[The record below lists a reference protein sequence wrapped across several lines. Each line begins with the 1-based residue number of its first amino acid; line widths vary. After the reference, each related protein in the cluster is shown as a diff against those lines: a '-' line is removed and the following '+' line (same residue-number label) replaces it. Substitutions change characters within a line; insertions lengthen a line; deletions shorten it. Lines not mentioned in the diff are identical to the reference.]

1 MTSMLRHTGPAPGP
15 GHPGHPGAPR
25 PAGGGSPGTAL
36 VTGASS
42 GIGAAIARELASRG
56 WDLVLTA
63 RSEERLERLG
73 AELRGQHGV
82 DVHVISEDLADP
94 EAPARLEA
102 RTEGAGL
109 GIDLL
114 VNNAGFG
121 RIGPFVAQEVED
133 ANAMIRVNVTAVTE
147 LFRRFAPHM
156 VARGGGRILNVAST
170 AAFQPGPLMAVYYA
184 TKAYVVSF
192 SEGVRNEL
200 ASSGVTV
207 TTLCPG
213 VTGSEFHQRAGMH
226 GDSVLERLRPAS
238 AEDVARFGV
247 EAALRG
253 KGVVIPG
260 RLNRILATAVRFV
273 PRSIVPAL
281 VRRIQEG
288 RG

>member
-1 MTSMLRHTGPAPGP
+1 MTAR
-15 GHPGHPGAPR
+15 PR
-25 PAGGGSPGTAL
+25 PPVPAGNPETGRSPLHRGARSPGRAL

-42 GIGAAIARELASRG
+42 GIGDAIARELASRG

-63 RSEERLERLG
+63 RSEARLERL
-73 AELRGQHGV
+73 ADELRARHGV
-82 DVHVISEDLADP
+82 GVEVNSEDLTDP
-94 EAPARLEA
+94 EAPARLER

-109 GIDLL
+109 AIDFL

-121 RIGPFVAQEVED
+121 RIGPFVAQEGED

-147 LFRRFAPHM
+147 LVGRFAPHM

-192 SEGVRNEL
+192 SEAVRNEL

-213 VTGSEFHQRAGMH
+213 VTGSEFHERAGMH

-238 AEDVARFGV
+238 TEAVARFGV

-273 PRSIVPAL
+273 PRSIVPAI

>member
-1 MTSMLRHTGPAPGP
+1 MTSRTETPSSS
-15 GHPGHPGAPR
+15 GAP
-25 PAGGGSPGTAL
+25 SPGRAL

-42 GIGAAIARELASRG
+42 GIGDAIARELASRG

-63 RSEERLERLG
+63 RSEERLHRL
-73 AELRGQHGV
+73 ADELRERHGV
-82 DVHVISEDLADP
+82 GVHVISEDLSDT

-109 GIDLL
+109 PVDLL

-121 RIGPFVAQEVED
+121 RIGPLLAQEAED
-133 ANAMIRVNVTAVTE
+133 ANAMIAVNVTAVTE
-147 LFRRFAPHM
+147 LLRRFAPHM

-192 SEGVRNEL
+192 SEAVRNEL

-213 VTGSEFHQRAGMH
+213 VTGSEFHERAGMH

-238 AEDVARFGV
+238 AEEVARFGV
-247 EAALRG
+247 EAALLG

-273 PRSIVPAL
+273 PRSIVPAI